1 MKKNFDIKVSVLG
14 AGYWGTVIINTLHK
28 LGYKNINVYDTNNK
42 NLLILK
48 ENFQKLLLKKF
59 RKNIKR

>member
-14 AGYWGTVIINTLHK
+14 IGYWGTVIINTLNK

-48 ENFQKLLLKKF
+48 KKF
-59 RKNIKR
+59 PKIIIKKF

>member
-28 LGYKNINVYDTNNK
+28 LGYKNISVYDTNNK
-42 NLLILK
+42 NL
-48 ENFQKLLLKKF
+48 NS
-59 RKNIKR
+59 